1 MLLEIKAICNIPAIT
16 VSPYVVTTLLPR
28 NYSPALSQCYFAF
41 ELQRI
46 CKAILNTLHY
56 NKVIESALA
65 KKESFMNNKG
75 LSEIIQSTS
84 LLNQVVGAEKL
95 FLSGRRK
102 RGEDLE
108 SAVRFFLEFLH
119 GFESFEFDGPCVTVF
134 GSARFLE
141 RHRYYELARE
151 LGRALANAGYA
162 VMTGGGPGIMEAA
175 NRGAKEGGGLSL
187 GCNITLPFEQ
197 KPNPYLDKFIEF
209 EHFFVRKVMLVK
221 YSSAFVVMPGGF
233 GTLDEAFEVI
243 TLAQTG
249 KLERFPVVGMV
260 RDFWDHLRRFMHDT
274 MLAEGTIS
282 NEDMDF
288 IQGANTVED
297 AIRIIRRLSRGSF

>member
-1 MLLEIKAICNIPAIT
+1 MKD
-16 VSPYVVTTLLPR
+16 
-28 NYSPALSQCYFAF
+28 
-41 ELQRI
+41 
-46 CKAILNTLHY
+46 
-56 NKVIESALA
+56 
-65 KKESFMNNKG
+65 KG
-75 LSEIIQSTS
+75 LSEILQSS
-84 LLNQVVGAEKL
+84 SMLSQVVGAEKL

-119 GFESFEFDGPCVTVF
+119 GFESFDFDGPCVTIF
-134 GSARFLE
+134 GSARFPE
-141 RHRYYELARE
+141 RHHYYELARE
-151 LGRALANAGYA
+151 LGCALANAGYA

-187 GCNITLPFEQ
+187 GCNIRLPMEQ
-197 KPNPYLDKFIEF
+197 QPNQYLDKFIEF

-249 KLERFPVVGMV
+249 KLERFPVVGMA
-260 RDFWDHLRRFMHDT
+260 RDFWDHLRSFIRDT

-282 NEDMDF
+282 NEDLDF

-297 AIRIIRRLSRGSF
+297 AIRIIRGLSRGHF